1 MERDRTK
8 PRRRLALAQCAPAL
22 GDLRANLDLHLELT
36 QQALAESADLVV
48 FPELG
53 LTGYFLKDLV
63 PDMAMTLDD
72 ARLKPLLELS
82 KELDIITGMVLKSDD
97 FRYYNAAVYLSGGE
111 VSHVHRKV
119 YLPTYG
125 MFDEQ
130 RYFAAGDR
138 VRAFDAAGLRTGV
151 LVCED
156 MWHLSMPYLLFVQ
169 GISLLVCIS
178 ASPGRGVLANPS
190 ADLAPGSVGS
200 WRDLL
205 RTVAEYTTS
214 YVAYCN
220 RLGYEDGVN
229 FWGGSCVFG
238 PDGQPVKEAGEE
250 TAELLVTDIDLRE
263 VERQRLAVPLLR
275 DEKVEFTLRELERI
289 WNERTDG
296 PY

>member
-1 MERDRTK
+1 MEPDHSK
-8 PRRRLALAQCAPAL
+8 PRRRLALAQCAPIL
-22 GDLRANLDLHLELT
+22 GDVQANLALHLELT
-36 QQALAESADLVV
+36 ERALAESADLVA

-63 PDMAMTLDD
+63 PEVAMSLDD
-72 ARLKPLLELS
+72 QRLEPLLRLS
-82 KELDIITGMVLKSDD
+82 KQVDIVTGMVLRSED
-97 FRYYNAAVYLSGGE
+97 FRYYNAAVYMSGGE

-138 VRAFDAAGLRTGV
+138 VRSFDARGVRAGV

-156 MWHLSMPYLLFVQ
+156 LWHLSTAYLLFIQ

-178 ASPGRGVLANPS
+178 SSPGRGVLANPG

-205 RTVAEYTTS
+205 RTIGTPGQAAETGHDGRIMAS
-214 YVAYCN
+214 IRGGPPFN
-220 RLGYEDGVN
+220 RPTN
-229 FWGGSCVFG
+229 
-238 PDGQPVKEAGEE
+238 
-250 TAELLVTDIDLRE
+250 
-263 VERQRLAVPLLR
+263 LAVAPSGEIVTR
-275 DEKVEFTLRELERI
+275 NPAWPRYSDSISARRGSSSTSRMRSTI
-289 WNERTDG
+289 
-296 PY
+296 

>member
-8 PRRRLALAQCAPAL
+8 PRRRLALAQCPPAL

-111 VSHVHRKV
+111 VSHIHRKV

-130 RYFAAGDR
+130 RFFAAGDR

-178 ASPGRGVLANPS
+178 ASPARGVLANPS
-190 ADLAPGSVGS
+190 ADLAPGSGGS
-200 WRDLL
+200 WRDL
-205 RTVAEYTTS
+205 RRPVAEYTPS

-250 TAELLVTDIDLRE
+250 TAELLVADIDLRE
-263 VERQRLAVPLLR
+263 VERQRLAGPLLR
-275 DEKVEFTLRELERI
+275 DEKVEFTLRERERI

>member
-1 MERDRTK
+1 MERDRAN
-8 PRRRLALAQCAPAL
+8 PRRRLALAQCAPTL
-22 GDLRANLDLHLELT
+22 GDLKANLDLHLEMAE
-36 QQALAESADLVV
+36 QAIAESADLVV

-63 PDMAMTLDD
+63 PDLAMTLDD
-72 ARLKPLLELS
+72 ARLRPLLELS
-82 KELDIITGMVLKSDD
+82 KQLDIVTGMVLKSED
-97 FRYYNAAVYLSGGE
+97 FRYFNAAVYMSGGE

-130 RYFAAGDR
+130 RYFAPGDR
-138 VRAFDAAGLRTGV
+138 VRAFDAAGLRTGL

-156 MWHLSMPYLLFVQ
+156 MWHISTPYLLFVQ

-205 RTVAEYTTS
+205 RTLAEYTTT

-238 PDGQPVKEAGEE
+238 PDGQPVKEADQES
-250 TAELLVTDIDLRE
+250 AELLLADIDLRE
-263 VERQRLAVPLLR
+263 VERQRLATPLLR

>member
-1 MERDRTK
+1 MEPDLNK

-22 GDLRANLDLHLELT
+22 GDVEANLDLHLELT
-36 QQALAESADLVV
+36 QRALAESADLVV

-53 LTGYFLKDLV
+53 LSGYFLKDLV
-63 PDMAMTLDD
+63 PEVAMSLDD
-72 ARLKPLLELS
+72 QRLGPLLKLS
-82 KELDIITGMVLKSDD
+82 KQVDIVTGMVLKSED
-97 FRYYNAAVYLSGGE
+97 FRYYNAAVYMSGGE
-111 VSHVHRKV
+111 VAHVHRKV

-138 VRAFDAAGLRTGV
+138 VRSFDCRGARAGV
-151 LVCED
+151 VVCED
-156 MWHLSMPYLLFVQ
+156 LWHISTAYLLFIQ

-178 ASPGRGVLANPS
+178 SSPGRGVLANPG

-229 FWGGSCVFG
+229 FWGGSSVYA
-238 PDGQPVKEAGEE
+238 PDGQAVVEAGEAAGLVL
-250 TAELLVTDIDLRE
+250 AEIDLRE
-263 VERQRLAVPLLR
+263 VERQRLATPLLR